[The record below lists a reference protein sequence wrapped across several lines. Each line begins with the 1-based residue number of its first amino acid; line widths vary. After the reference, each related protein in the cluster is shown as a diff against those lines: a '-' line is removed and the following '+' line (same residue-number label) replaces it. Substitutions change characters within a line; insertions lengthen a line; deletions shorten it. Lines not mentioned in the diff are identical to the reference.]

1 MDALEVGAA
10 NSRARGTA
18 SPGGPGVLLGEIYTG
33 LLQNAE
39 AITSDVA
46 AELLAL
52 IPQERVRIW
61 ERPIRHAA
69 SPLTLTGVDGD
80 LPSISRGRSRAIGT
94 VAAEARVTGG
104 HLLQASSWVRV
115 VPAQG
120 NRRLP
125 WSHYL
130 TRPGVVEVS
139 RGFLE
144 HDPLP
149 GVLDLGGVA
158 ASIMSSVQ
166 ASAVVDHR
174 PPFRVRR
181 IRLRWAA
188 LPAAEGHDASIHFGL
203 ETDALRTVRIVCPPP
218 LLHLMDELCQDIA
231 LHDWLLST
239 VVARVDVAHIGRRDR
254 RHVMQQL
261 GPAID
266 HLLHAW
272 MPAARLGG
280 ELLDFWA
287 EVERRSGLTRQWE
300 STVRRIRDQ
309 VALATMDLANSGVLM
324 PPGGPERQSPERP
337 TRDQPRRSRQ
347 TRT

>member
-1 MDALEVGAA
+1 MQAVVRDVTAVAPATAA
-10 NSRARGTA
+10 G
-18 SPGGPGVLLGEIYTG
+18 GGPSVLLGEIHTG
-33 LLQNAE
+33 LLQNSE
-39 AITSDVA
+39 AITSAVA

-52 IPQERVRIW
+52 IPQERVRTW

-80 LPSISRGRSRAIGT
+80 LPSISRGRPRAIGT

-104 HLLQASSWVRV
+104 RLLQASSRICV
-115 VPAQG
+115 VAAEE

-130 TRPGVVEVS
+130 TRPGVVEVIGALHAEEVA

-166 ASAVVDHR
+166 SSAVVDHR

-188 LPAAEGHDASIHFGL
+188 LPAADGQEASINFGL
-203 ETDALRTVRIVCPPP
+203 ESDALRTVSIVCPPS
-218 LLHLMDELCQDIA
+218 LIDLMYELCQDIA
-231 LHDWLLST
+231 LHDWLLSS
-239 VVARVDVAHIGRRDR
+239 VVALVDVSHIGRRDR
-254 RHVMQQL
+254 MHVMQQL

-272 MPAARLGG
+272 MPAARLGD
-280 ELLDFWA
+280 ELLDFWE
-287 EVERRSGLTRQWE
+287 EVERRSGFTRQWE

-309 VALATMDLANSGVLM
+309 VALATMDLAR
-324 PPGGPERQSPERP
+324 GGAFSPQGRPERQ
-337 TRDQPRRSRQ
+337 
-347 TRT
+347 